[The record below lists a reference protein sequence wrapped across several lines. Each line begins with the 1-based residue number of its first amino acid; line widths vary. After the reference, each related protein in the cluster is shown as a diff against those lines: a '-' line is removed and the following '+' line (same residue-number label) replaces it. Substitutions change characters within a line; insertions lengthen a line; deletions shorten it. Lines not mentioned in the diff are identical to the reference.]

1 MLDKIKGV
9 VYNKNMK
16 NKISF
21 QFNNFEEFFNKQ
33 ENEFIEYA
41 EKMTGESFSGKEPL
55 LLIDE
60 IVYMARQLWD
70 EFWSKY
76 I

>member
-1 MLDKIKGV
+1 
-9 VYNKNMK
+9 MK
-16 NKISF
+16 SKISF

-70 EFWSKY
+70 EFCSKY

>member
-1 MLDKIKGV
+1 
-9 VYNKNMK
+9 MK
-16 NKISF
+16 TEISF
-21 QFNNFEEFFNKQ
+21 QFNNFDEFFEEQKK
-33 ENEFIEYA
+33 EFVEYA

-76 I
+76 SIIS